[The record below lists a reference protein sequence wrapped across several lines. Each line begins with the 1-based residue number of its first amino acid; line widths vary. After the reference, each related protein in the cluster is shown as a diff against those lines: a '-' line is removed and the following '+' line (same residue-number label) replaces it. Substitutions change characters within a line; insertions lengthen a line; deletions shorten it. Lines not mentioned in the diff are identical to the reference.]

1 MNIRLPLL
9 VAATLATSASAATIS
24 GAGSVTIDGT
34 TYAFWGIESP
44 APAQT
49 CSGGWPAGQLA
60 QQALSRLVE
69 GKTVACEA
77 RDKDRSGRTVAVC
90 TADGVDLGG
99 ALVRQG
105 MAWARL
111 GVPRGYVVQEAQAAS
126 RFLGVHNHHCEQP
139 DIWRSKNAQFQRDE
153 TGGGSSEM

>member
-24 GAGSVTIDGT
+24 GAGSVTVDGT

-49 CSGGWPAGQLA
+49 CSGRWPAGQLA
-60 QQALSRLVE
+60 QQALSRLVD
-69 GKTVACEA
+69 GKTVTCEA

-90 TADGVDLGG
+90 KADGVDLGG
-99 ALVRQG
+99 ALVREG
-105 MAWARL
+105 MAWAKL
-111 GVPRGYVVQEAQAAS
+111 GVSHGYVVQEAQAAS

-139 DIWRSKNAQFQRDE
+139 DIWRSKNEQFQRGE
-153 TGGGSSEM
+153 GSGAR